1 MGHEERAVASTRVTP
16 THLADHV
23 ELSLPRTGTRER
35 SRIAAVA
42 YTAIA
47 LGVLGA
53 LIFVSIEGVDSWA
66 HLVVL
71 AGIVLATIG
80 VMIAVDP
87 LRRD

>member
-1 MGHEERAVASTRVTP
+1 MASTRVGQ

-35 SRIAAVA
+35 VRTAVVA

-47 LGVLGA
+47 MGVIGA
-53 LIFVSIEGVDSWA
+53 LVYVSVEGVNSWA

-87 LRRD
+87 LSRD